1 MVVCSDYM
9 VLKKKSFFCIL
20 LICMYAN
27 VFISIIVNM
36 QNMYTFFYEAHTY
49 YQKRILVTTPP
60 KKSRENSKYLRCF
73 CHVDAHTT
81 RTTNWIHITNIGHK
95 SPLVIGRI
103 TRRKKF
109 KIIFISQ
116 KVILRNSIFIYLFS
130 SDIEY

>member
-36 QNMYTFFYEAHTY
+36 QNMYTFFFYETHTY
-49 YQKRILVTTPP
+49 HHRPIQSIPP

-103 TRRKKF
+103 TRRKKI

-116 KVILRNSIFIYLFS
+116 KVILRKSIFIYLFS
-130 SDIEY
+130 SDLEY

>member
-1 MVVCSDYM
+1 
-9 VLKKKSFFCIL
+9 
-20 LICMYAN
+20 MYAN

-103 TRRKKF
+103 TKRKII
-109 KIIFISQ
+109 KIIFVSQ
-116 KVILRNSIFIYLFS
+116 KRLFQDIRFTNIYFPRTWNINNLIHTNYLNRHS
-130 SDIEY
+130 